1 MHHGRS
7 SLAAAAAAEA
17 DFALADAVGLGLD
30 ADAKLVAVDG
40 KVRHDGRL
48 AGWQRLALQAE
59 LVHSARRVEGRAVAL
74 VVVGVEV
81 ARVFFWIV
89 AAHDAAN
96 LAHKR
101 RIPIFFVQP
110 GVGPLQPRILHGG
123 KFLALCGGSLRGFS
137 AHALEHP
144 IHNQLGT
151 PGLHLLVLC
160 VRVCKQTQCG
170 RLRNAFKPNR
180 RAWAAEFGVVGPTGE
195 AAVSC
200 NSLHG
205 GAVKDAS
212 KDVGNDHPDGA
223 EFRLLAGETVVAL
236 LNFRSGDIVQ
246 VAKVG
251 QVSPTARCR
260 IVRLARDLVG
270 DALCDADHLVP
281 QVRKAGKGLVRIED
295 REREPGHCGGAAV
308 GIARLFNAL
317 ELRLPTVGL
326 HQIEQAHQHVDDVED
341 RRQEPFHDKDH

>member
-1 MHHGRS
+1 M
-7 SLAAAAAAEA
+7 
-17 DFALADAVGLGLD
+17 
-30 ADAKLVAVDG
+30 
-40 KVRHDGRL
+40 
-48 AGWQRLALQAE
+48 QAE
-59 LVHSARRVEGRAVAL
+59 LVHSARRVEGRTVAL
-74 VVVGVEV
+74 VVVRIEV
-81 ARVFFWIV
+81 ARVLFRIV
-89 AAHDAAN
+89 AAHDTTD
-96 LAHKR
+96 LPHKR
-101 RIPIFFVQP
+101 RIPIFFVQTK
-110 GVGPLQPRILHGG
+110 VRTFQPRILHGG
-123 KFLALCGGSLRGFS
+123 KLFAICGRSLGGFS

-151 PGLHLLVLC
+151 PRLHLLVLF

-170 RLRNAFKPNR
+170 RLRNALKPNR
-180 RAWAAEFGVVGPTGE
+180 RSWTTEFGVVGPTGE
-195 AAVSC
+195 APISC

-223 EFRLLAGETVVAL
+223 ELGLLAGETVVAL
-236 LNFRSGDIVQ
+236 LHFWSGDVVQ

-251 QVSPTARCR
+251 QVGSTARCC

-270 DALCDADHLVP
+270 DTLCDADHLVP
-281 QVRKAGKGLVRIED
+281 QVRKAGKGLVRIKD
-295 REREPGHCGGAAV
+295 RKREPSHCGGAAV

-341 RRQEPFHDKDH
+341 RRQDPFHDKDHQEFNAPAKDLHERPIREDRSERSAKGSDE